1 MDALSVTVVAADS
14 DEATLLSRV
23 LAASRPITVNG
34 SRIELVIANAESERN
49 VTGLIGEIEGIL
61 SDEGLDQVSLE
72 MNGNTHIIRP
82 R

>member
-14 DEATLLSRV
+14 DEATLLSRA
-23 LAASRPITVNG
+23 LAASQSITVNG
-34 SRIELVIANAESERN
+34 SRIELIIANAESDRM
-49 VTGLIGEIEGIL
+49 VTGLLGEIEGIL

>member
-14 DEATLLSRV
+14 DEATLLSQA
-23 LAASRPITVNG
+23 LAASQSITVNG
-34 SRIELVIANAESERN
+34 SRIELIIANAEADRM
-49 VTGLIGEIEGIL
+49 VTGLLGEIEGIL